1 MVFFSSDWGASK
13 FHVISWHD
21 RRGSSDLAF
30 VVGATVV
37 LAGLA
42 ALSVALGVA
51 TVDPAIFASP

>member
-13 FHVISWHD
+13 FQVISKHD
-21 RRGSSDLAF
+21 RRDSSDLAF
-30 VVGATVV
+30 VVWGTVV

-42 ALSVALGVA
+42 VLSVALGVA